1 MANIKQ
7 ESVFITVSPQD
18 ISVGHPV
25 LQISYDNPLTVNK
38 EVFLI
43 AQASVTG
50 LTISKD
56 SFVLVSASQSAEII
70 PEEIKYDT
78 VRHIDKNDVK
88 FAESS
93 RNIEMEI
100 DIRNDTESS
109 KTVNCT
115 KLYDS
120 LRLIIKDNFA
130 KAESYRLT
138 LNCIIISADSVRNT
152 TSYNIKSVIDRFD
165 INKNVISDRNI
176 SCVSVRELKNKAE
189 QEAALLRCI
198 NKYENVFSSILKSTL
213 LNVLNKINAERNIIK
228 SIYFNAETSRNTM
241 VRDLPVFLEADCVL
255 SITANKDISADVLR
269 VRSNSSEIL
278 ADILRHVIVDREIMN
293 STMRKLPYDTSFHK
307 AEPVHLPANRPALGD
322 NPWQVFASAKA
333 KPGPVSIT
341 ITLGELTL
349 SDSFELQTVQ
359 PIDVHEMI
367 TGRITDFEYCY
378 QVGDISYTDLLRT
391 AGGMYDTDILL
402 YMPIEYSVYSSV
414 KVVFVNLSSG
424 SSSSSSGGAADS
436 PKYYLST
443 HAARIGNALG
453 KRVVFL
459 CDNFKHKSTWT
470 GNGNTYQSIISTL
483 FGWSSVIPHM
493 QINVFLRHKSNTLYI
508 VQRGRELSKINITS
522 CHHSRPEYK
531 REIVRTL
538 WATGKNE
545 GRSEKRKGGNGIGAS
560 ETITVNAPDNGD
572 NTASYSEFKGAN
584 GGSQT
589 LLTKET
595 TDETVTTYS
604 YTGGPDDGGYRL
616 SKKETINTKDGSKN
630 VTSYVYAIVNSGY
643 MLVVESE
650 IHYDRTNH
658 KVYCRETFHHSL
670 GNGGVLTQVFE
681 NKKLISSS
689 LSESTTVSSP
699 YRAQQETYDLTGS
712 TGPKE
717 ENENEDDGS
726 LGSGATIS
734 FGSSSYDSS
743 IDYNQFPTDDVYF
756 LRKYTNA
763 IKWLNRKIKETVVM
777 DIYDYGHVIDFTE
790 RVIFNGAEYY
800 LSSNKI
806 TQTTNELKQNV
817 TLVRW
822 Y

>member
-50 LTISKD
+50 LTISKG
-56 SFVLVSASQSAEII
+56 SFVLASVSESEKTIS
-70 PEEIKYDT
+70 EEIKYDA
-78 VRHIDKNDVK
+78 VRHVNKNDVK
-88 FAESS
+88 SADLY
-93 RNIEMEI
+93 RNIKKETNI
-100 DIRNDTESS
+100 
-109 KTVNCT
+109 
-115 KLYDS
+115 
-120 LRLIIKDNFA
+120 
-130 KAESYRLT
+130 KAEFYRQIFREIL
-138 LNCIIISADSVRNT
+138 LSAESVRNI
-152 TSYNIKSVIDRFD
+152 TSYNIKRVIDYFD
-165 INKNVISDRNI
+165 ITKNT
-176 SCVSVRELKNKAE
+176 VREESDLSVSLRKLEKFNEKVVSLVRCVNGTEIVCSFLIKN
-189 QEAALLRCI
+189 
-198 NKYENVFSSILKSTL
+198 T
-213 LNVLNKINAERNIIK
+213 VLNTFNDVSSYRYIIK
-228 SIYFNAETSRNTM
+228 NIYLNAETSRNIM
-241 VRDLPVFLEADCVL
+241 LQDLPVLLEADCIL
-255 SITANKDISADVLR
+255 FITVNKDISADVLR
-269 VRSNSSEIL
+269 VRSNSSEVL
-278 ADILRHVIVDREIMN
+278 ADTLKHVIVDRKIIN
-293 STMRKLPYDTSFHK
+293 STLRKLPYDTSFHK

-349 SDSFELQTVQ
+349 SDSFELQTAQ

-367 TGRITDFEYCY
+367 TGRIIDFEYCY
-378 QVGDISYTDLLRT
+378 QIGDISYTDLLRT

-560 ETITVNAPDNGD
+560 ETVTVNAPDNGD